1 MKHRPSNIV
10 MHELIGLPVKVL
22 WSPNES
28 LIGLKGRVI
37 DETMNLLV
45 LETSKGIKKIL
56 KKDTILLFT
65 LPGEIKV
72 KVDGKV
78 LVGRP
83 EDRVKRIP
91 KKRW

>member
-1 MKHRPSNIV
+1 MKHKPKNIV
-10 MHELIGLPVKVL
+10 MHELIGLPVEVS

-28 LIGLKGRVI
+28 LIGLKGKVI

-65 LPGEIKV
+65 LPDKVKV
-72 KVDGKV
+72 KVDGKI
-78 LVGRP
+78 LIGRP

>member
-1 MKHRPSNIV
+1 MKHKPSNIV
-10 MHELIGLPVKVL
+10 MHEIIGLPVEVL
-22 WSPNES
+22 WSPNET

-56 KKDTILLFT
+56 KKDAILLFT
-65 LPGEIKV
+65 LPSKIRV
-72 KVDGKV
+72 KVDGRI

-91 KKRW
+91 RRRW